1 MLERLLRGFAVLASL
16 FVVVSWGLFAVDEAR
31 SASDQTTA
39 EVEGRLAARS
49 ADPSPE
55 QERAREL
62 AHSGA
67 RELVDDVND
76 VLLSPFAPVTEKA
89 SSRWVRRTVPA
100 GIALVIYGFGVGLL
114 ARFARR

>member
-16 FVVVSWGLFAVDEAR
+16 FVVAGWGLFVVGEAR

-39 EVEGRLAARS
+39 EIDDRRAARS

-55 QERAREL
+55 EERTRER

-67 RELVDDVND
+67 RELVDDVDD
-76 VLLSPFAPVTEKA
+76 VLLSPFAPVSEKA

-100 GIALVIYGFGVGLL
+100 VIAVVLYGFGLSFL
-114 ARFARR
+114 SRFARR